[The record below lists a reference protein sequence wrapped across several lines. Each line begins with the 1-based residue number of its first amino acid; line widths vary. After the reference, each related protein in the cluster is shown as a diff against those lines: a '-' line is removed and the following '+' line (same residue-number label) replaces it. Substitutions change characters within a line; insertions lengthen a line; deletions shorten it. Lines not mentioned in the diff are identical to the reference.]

1 MDKVS
6 RRTFVASAVAA
17 GASAVLPK
25 SALAFENPMPPTGAS
40 TPSKPMGREIIQQR
54 AVSFPME
61 NVRLGP
67 GAFSAAADSN
77 RRYLKT
83 LPPDRLLHTFRLTAG
98 LPSSAEPL
106 GDWEKPDCEL
116 RGHFAGGHYL
126 SACALAFASSG
137 DEELKRNGDQMVAE
151 LAKCQAQHKNGYLSA
166 YPQELFDRLRDG
178 VNVWAPFYTIHK
190 IMAGH
195 LDMYTFTG
203 NQQALDTVEKMAS
216 WVRSWAD
223 PLSEQQMQRVLLV
236 EYGGM
241 GEVLANLYN
250 ATGKREYLN
259 LARRFDKKWFFD
271 PLAAHRDELK
281 GLHVNTHVPQ
291 VIAAARLYELT
302 GDRRY
307 WNIASYFWD
316 EVTSE
321 RSYCTGG
328 TSNFELWRADPGV
341 LSTQLSPHT
350 AEDCCVYNMMKL
362 TRHLFAWSPEAHYM
376 DYYERV
382 LFNHRMGTIDPE
394 TGTTVYYLALG
405 NGYSKIYA
413 KPFDSFWCCNGTG
426 AEEFAKLTDTIYFHD
441 DDSIFVNLYIASNV
455 NWPEKG
461 IRLTQQTSFPEEQGT
476 TLTIATGG
484 PVNVDLKL
492 RIPYWTTAGSVK
504 VNGRAV
510 PAFADPG
517 SYLVLRGPWKNGDRI
532 ELNLPMHLHAAPMPD
547 KDSLQAAMYGPIVL
561 AARLEEEPREK
572 WYRHFTSEEKQ
583 EPLPTLQ
590 FKGKISAPSSWLEPG
605 DGKLAFRTVG
615 QTQAA
620 VTFVPLSN
628 IVHHRYS
635 VYHEISEGMSQ

>member
-1 MDKVS
+1 VEKIS
-6 RRTFVASAVAA
+6 RRKFVAIAAAAA
-17 GASAVLPK
+17 GAAVVLPRG
-25 SALAFENPMPPTGAS
+25 ALALQEEMP
-40 TPSKPMGREIIQQR
+40 KPLSSSAAKEISREVVPLR
-54 AVSFPME
+54 AIPFPMS

-67 GAFSAAADSN
+67 GALSAAAEAN
-77 RRYLKT
+77 RRYLRT
-83 LPPDRLLHTFRLTAG
+83 LPPDRLLHTYRLTAG

-137 DEELKRNGDQMVAE
+137 DEELKRNGDVMVAE

-166 YPQELFDRLRDG
+166 FPQELFDRLRDG

-190 IMAGH
+190 IMNGH
-195 LDMYTFTG
+195 LDMYVLAG
-203 NQQALDTVEKMAS
+203 NDQALETVQKMAG

-241 GEVLANLYN
+241 GEVLSNLYGV
-250 ATGKREYLN
+250 TGKREYLD

-271 PLAAHRDELK
+271 ALVAHRDELK
-281 GLHVNTHVPQ
+281 GLHVNTHIPQ

-302 GDRRY
+302 GDKRY
-307 WNIASYFWD
+307 WNIADYFWN

-328 TSNFELWRADPGV
+328 TSNFELWRSDPGA
-341 LSTQLSPHT
+341 LSTQLSPNT
-350 AEDCCVYNMMKL
+350 AEDCCAYNMMKL
-362 TRHLFAWSPEAHYM
+362 TRHLFAWSPHAKYM

-394 TGTTVYYLALG
+394 TGTTVYYLPLG

-441 DDSIFVNLYIASNV
+441 DDSIFINLYTASEV
-455 NWPEKG
+455 SWPEKG
-461 IRLTQQTSFPEEQGT
+461 IRVTQQTTFPEEQRT
-476 TLTIATGG
+476 VLLISAPK

-492 RIPYWTTAGSVK
+492 RIPYWANSGSVE
-504 VNGRAV
+504 VNGRTV
-510 PAFADPG
+510 PAFAGPG
-517 SYLVLRGPWKNGDRI
+517 SYFVLRGPWKSGDRV
-532 ELNLPMHLHAAPMPD
+532 ELSLPMRLHAAPMPD
-547 KDSLQAAMYGPIVL
+547 KESLQAVMYGPLVL
-561 AARLEEEPREK
+561 AARFEEEPRDK
-572 WYRHFTSEEKQ
+572 WYRHFTAQEKQ
-583 EPLPTLQ
+583 EPAPMLQ
-590 FKGKISAPSSWLEPG
+590 FKGKVDDPASWLEPAG
-605 DGKLAFRTVG
+605 GQLAFSTVA
-615 QTQAA
+615 QNQSVA
-620 VTFVPLSN
+620 FLPLSK
-628 IVHHRYS
+628 IIHERYS
-635 VYHEISEGMSQ
+635 VYHEVVATNS